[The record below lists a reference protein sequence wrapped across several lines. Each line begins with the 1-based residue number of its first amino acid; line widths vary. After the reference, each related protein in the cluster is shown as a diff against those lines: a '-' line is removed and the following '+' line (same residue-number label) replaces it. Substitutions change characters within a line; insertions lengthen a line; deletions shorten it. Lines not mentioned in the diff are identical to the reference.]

1 LAGFVP
7 DPLGLRAAALAVHL
21 LHRAVREQGVRL
33 RPAAPFR
40 AFDDVHPHAH
50 HHPEALLELLAGPVG
65 GAQHGGDDPELDV
78 TVSPSSEPKD
88 YPEDCPDPC
97 VPGWRVSG
105 PATAFDF
112 LAGSKVRIAVLEV
125 GGEPV
130 LVTAEAAE
138 ADEDE
143 FEGFLPEAQ
152 QVLDTVEW
160 ASR

>member
-1 LAGFVP
+1 
-7 DPLGLRAAALAVHL
+7 
-21 LHRAVREQGVRL
+21 
-33 RPAAPFR
+33 
-40 AFDDVHPHAH
+40 
-50 HHPEALLELLAGPVG
+50 
-65 GAQHGGDDPELDV
+65 
-78 TVSPSSEPKD
+78 
-88 YPEDCPDPC
+88 
-97 VPGWRVSG
+97 VSG